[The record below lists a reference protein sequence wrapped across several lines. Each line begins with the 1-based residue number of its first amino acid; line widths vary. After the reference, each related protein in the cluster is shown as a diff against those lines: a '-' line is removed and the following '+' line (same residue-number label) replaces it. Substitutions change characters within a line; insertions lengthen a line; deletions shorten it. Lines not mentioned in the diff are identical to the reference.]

1 MKMYK
6 PWYQVASTLKK
17 KSMTVQT
24 RKKCQCLR
32 LFSSCFC
39 IHRKSRK
46 RNEKSQFN
54 LALTVRLGMG
64 IQTPAGRL
72 YCHHCDSFSR
82 LIKNKSGK
90 SSWNG
95 LISIECI
102 DVPFVEVWRAI
113 LVIFGTNCAT
123 IACNLKGW
131 NGSSSE
137 FTELFLK
144 SATFSLK
151 FWVNENTVVYEIW
164 SIICF
169 WAFHWNLIKIRLTDF
184 HFCFYLMSLIN
195 IVE

>member
-1 MKMYK
+1 MWNFRMKMYK

-90 SSWNG
+90 IVLKWSHFNRMYRCPIRRSLESNLG
-95 LISIECI
+95 NFRNKLR
-102 DVPFVEVWRAI
+102 D
-113 LVIFGTNCAT
+113 NC
-123 IACNLKGW
+123 
-131 NGSSSE
+131 
-137 FTELFLK
+137 
-144 SATFSLK
+144 
-151 FWVNENTVVYEIW
+151 V
-164 SIICF
+164 
-169 WAFHWNLIKIRLTDF
+169 
-184 HFCFYLMSLIN
+184 
-195 IVE
+195 